1 MSHRT
6 RRIDGSQSL
15 GTVTKALA
23 KQGDASN
30 QRIKANEFTW
40 IDEQSV
46 FDSFVEELTKLSRV
60 GIDTEF
66 HREKT
71 YWANLALIQIVGDN
85 GIVLVDP
92 VAVDIKELSRV
103 LDGPATIVMHAASQD
118 LEVLGRACGTIP
130 RHIFDTQI
138 AAGFLGMS
146 TPSLASLV
154 EKYNGVQLAKGDR
167 LTDWFERPLTATQ
180 QAYAASDV
188 AYLFSLHDQITANL
202 SRLGRLEWALDECE
216 RSKVPNK
223 PLLTPELAWTRIKEA
238 RHLRGQAKAV
248 AASLAEWRERK
259 AQANDIPPR
268 FVLSDLAL
276 VGVAQQSPRDIES
289 LKKIRGLDHRYL
301 KDGGANSILNAVS
314 KGRALKPEDVATLPN
329 DDRPALGNELKPAV
343 ALVSA
348 WVAQL
353 ARNESLDP
361 ALLATKADIVDFLS
375 GFADS
380 RLNKGWRRNLVGT
393 RIHSLVNGKAA
404 LAFDREIG
412 LILEAR
418 TV

>member
-1 MSHRT
+1 MTQRI

-15 GTVTKALA
+15 GTVTNRLVEQKNS
-23 KQGDASN
+23 SN
-30 QRIKANEFTW
+30 ERLEVNNFTW
-40 IDEQSV
+40 IDDQHV
-46 FDSFVEELTKLSRV
+46 FDNFVEDLTRSNRV

-85 GIVLVDP
+85 GIALVDP
-92 VAVDIKELSRV
+92 VAVDIKGLSRV

-118 LEVLGRACGTIP
+118 LEVLDRACGTIP

-154 EKYNGVQLAKGDR
+154 EKYSGVKLAKGDR
-167 LTDWFERPLTATQ
+167 LTDWFERPLTTTQ

-188 AYLFSLHDQITANL
+188 AYLFSLHDQITENL
-202 SRLGRLEWALDECE
+202 IRLGRLEWALDECH

-301 KDGGANSILNAVS
+301 KEGGASSILNAVI
-314 KGRALKPEDVATLPN
+314 KGRSLKPEDVMTLPS

-353 ARNESLDP
+353 ARNESIEP

-375 GFADS
+375 GFTDS
-380 RLNKGWRRNLVGT
+380 RLNKGWRRDLVGT
-393 RIHSLVNGKAA
+393 RIHSLVNGKTA
-404 LAFDREIG
+404 LAFDRETG
-412 LILEAR
+412 LILEDR

>member
-15 GTVTKALA
+15 EKETKPVVEHEGSSPRAF
-23 KQGDASN
+23 KTHN
-30 QRIKANEFTW
+30 FEW

-46 FDSFVEELTKLSRV
+46 FNSFVEELIKSSRV

-92 VAVDIKELSRV
+92 VAVDINGLSRV

-118 LEVLGRACGTIP
+118 LEVLDRACGTIP

-154 EKYNGVQLAKGDR
+154 ERYEGVQLAKGDR

-202 SRLGRLEWALDECE
+202 RRLGRLEWALDECE

-223 PLLTPELAWTRIKEA
+223 P
-238 RHLRGQAKAV
+238 
-248 AASLAEWRERK
+248 
-259 AQANDIPPR
+259 
-268 FVLSDLAL
+268 
-276 VGVAQQSPRDIES
+276 
-289 LKKIRGLDHRYL
+289 
-301 KDGGANSILNAVS
+301 
-314 KGRALKPEDVATLPN
+314 
-329 DDRPALGNELKPAV
+329 
-343 ALVSA
+343 
-348 WVAQL
+348 
-353 ARNESLDP
+353 
-361 ALLATKADIVDFLS
+361 
-375 GFADS
+375 
-380 RLNKGWRRNLVGT
+380 
-393 RIHSLVNGKAA
+393 
-404 LAFDREIG
+404 
-412 LILEAR
+412 
-418 TV
+418 

>member
-6 RRIDGSQSL
+6 RRIDGSQSS
-15 GTVTKALA
+15 GTVNKALI
-23 KQGDASN
+23 KPGDASN

-118 LEVLGRACGTIP
+118 LEVLDRACGTIP

-202 SRLGRLEWALDECE
+202 SRLGRLEWALDECG

-301 KDGGANSILNAVS
+301 KDGGANSILNAVT

-329 DDRPALGNELKPAV
+329 DDRPALGN
-343 ALVSA
+343 
-348 WVAQL
+348 
-353 ARNESLDP
+353 
-361 ALLATKADIVDFLS
+361 
-375 GFADS
+375 
-380 RLNKGWRRNLVGT
+380 
-393 RIHSLVNGKAA
+393 
-404 LAFDREIG
+404 
-412 LILEAR
+412 
-418 TV
+418 